1 LARGA
6 LHLLFQP
13 TDFEGQI
20 MNKWTLPTLLASLA
34 LLLSGMAP
42 AAAATTP
49 DADGYIALHYS
60 DGTPASVGLDAV
72 NARLRTIG
80 VRVTEVPIPAAAQAI
95 LQASRTRAVTKEE
108 SAALLGHFQLGRKDL
123 LQEIVQAGRAPAMPR
138 GGYLQTSEIGVAPY
152 PKVYDM
158 LALDAPTTAFIQRKF
173 GRLHVNSS
181 EAGVGIDEVMTIVS
195 GGPYT
200 WFFVFPQDV
209 VGKLRFGRVGERGLA
224 WRISYPG
231 LVPHGGFFDAADGL
245 VVAYAHG
252 PASFVMRYE
261 DPSVDGA
268 GTLNDNP
275 WIDFNAARPV
285 LLASPRSPAASR

>member
-1 LARGA
+1 MSYKTFAA
-6 LHLLFQP
+6 LLTGTVL
-13 TDFEGQI
+13 
-20 MNKWTLPTLLASLA
+20 LLAGA
-34 LLLSGMAP
+34 AAP
-42 AAAATTP
+42 ATATPAP
-49 DADGYIALHYS
+49 DADGHIALHYS
-60 DGTPASVGLDAV
+60 DGSPPSVGLEAV
-72 NARLRTIG
+72 NARLRSIG
-80 VRVTEVPIPAAAQAI
+80 VRVTEVPIPAAAKPI
-95 LQASRTRAVTKEE
+95 LAASRTRALSNEE
-108 SAALLGHFQLGRKDL
+108 SAALLGHFQLGRREL
-123 LQEIVQAGRAPAMPR
+123 VQEILRAGRSPEMPR
-138 GGYLQTSEIGVAPY
+138 GGYLQTSEVGVAPY

-158 LALDAPTTAFIQRKF
+158 KALDAATTAFIQRKF
-173 GRLHVNSS
+173 GLLHVNSS

-200 WFFVFPQDV
+200 WFFVLPNDV

-268 GTLNDNP
+268 ATLNDNP
-275 WIDFNAARPV
+275 WIDFSGSRPV
-285 LLASPRSPAASR
+285 LLAAPRLKLASR